1 MLQGLGGRGGILL
14 MSSAAVAS
22 VRVSAAWGKNASE
35 KHCAEL
41 SMWADAFLKIH
52 LLSIRK
58 TE

>member
-1 MLQGLGGRGGILL
+1 

-22 VRVSAAWGKNASE
+22 VRVSAAWGKNALE
-35 KHCAEL
+35 KRCAEL